1 VTGQEEGFGVPSIAA
16 VPSLLAVAP
25 VFLLR
30 QGYGGQV
37 AGAGLQRR
45 RTVRGEVAAPPPAN
59 WRETGAKTGD
69 FRLQTAI
76 IGSLELRADTKKS
89 IIYLLRR
96 PLPRLGSGMGS
107 CFRFL
112 PRRLQ
117 HLRQYI
123 FNRLRRNLQSLK
135 TESVWLWD
143 VVFHHQFDLI
153 SGDRRSRQSF

>member
-1 VTGQEEGFGVPSIAA
+1 
-16 VPSLLAVAP
+16 
-25 VFLLR
+25 
-30 QGYGGQV
+30 
-37 AGAGLQRR
+37 
-45 RTVRGEVAAPPPAN
+45 
-59 WRETGAKTGD
+59 
-69 FRLQTAI
+69 
-76 IGSLELRADTKKS
+76 
-89 IIYLLRR
+89 
-96 PLPRLGSGMGS
+96 MGS

-143 VVFHHQFDLI
+143 VVFPRQFDLI

>member
-1 VTGQEEGFGVPSIAA
+1 MI
-16 VPSLLAVAP
+16 
-25 VFLLR
+25 
-30 QGYGGQV
+30 
-37 AGAGLQRR
+37 GLQRILEHIR
-45 RTVRGEVAAPPPAN
+45 QGSRMFY
-59 WRETGAKTGD
+59 WRETGAKEGD
-69 FRLQTAI
+69 FRLQTAL
-76 IGSLELRADTKKS
+76 IGSQERRVDTKKS
-89 IIYLLRR
+89 ITYLLRR

-135 TESVWLWD
+135 TGSVWLWD
-143 VVFHHQFDLI
+143 VVFPHQFDLI

>member
-1 VTGQEEGFGVPSIAA
+1 MCRAA
-16 VPSLLAVAP
+16 
-25 VFLLR
+25 
-30 QGYGGQV
+30 GW
-37 AGAGLQRR
+37 GL
-45 RTVRGEVAAPPPAN
+45 PAN
-59 WRETGAKTGD
+59 WRETGAKEGD
-69 FRLQTAI
+69 FPLQTAM
-76 IGSLELRADTKKS
+76 IGSLERRVDTKKS
-89 IIYLLRR
+89 ITYPLRR

-135 TESVWLWD
+135 TGSVWLWD
-143 VVFHHQFDLI
+143 VVFPHQFDLI

>member
-1 VTGQEEGFGVPSIAA
+1 MCRAA
-16 VPSLLAVAP
+16 
-25 VFLLR
+25 
-30 QGYGGQV
+30 GW
-37 AGAGLQRR
+37 GL
-45 RTVRGEVAAPPPAN
+45 PAN
-59 WRETGAKTGD
+59 WRETGAKEGD
-69 FRLQTAI
+69 FPLQTAM
-76 IGSLELRADTKKS
+76 IGSLELRANTKKS
-89 IIYLLRR
+89 TTYPLRR

-135 TESVWLWD
+135 TGSVWLWD
-143 VVFHHQFDLI
+143 VVFPHQFDLI